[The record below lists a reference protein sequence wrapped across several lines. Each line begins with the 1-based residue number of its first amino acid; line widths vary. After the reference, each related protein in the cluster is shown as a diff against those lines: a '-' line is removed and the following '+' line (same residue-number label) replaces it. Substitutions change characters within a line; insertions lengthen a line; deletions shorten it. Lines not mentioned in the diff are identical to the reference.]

1 MGADALITEYLGRL
15 RAASWPLP
23 PGRRDE
29 LQAEVAEHIEAAL
42 AASGT
47 RDEVTVR
54 NILDRL
60 GPPEDIAAAEGRE
73 GGAAGSAL
81 PNSAAS
87 AAASAANAAASAA
100 TAAAAAIAKSP
111 WGAMEILAVLFLTAG
126 AILLPVIGPV
136 VGLVFAWG
144 SRQWTTNEK
153 AIATAIVL
161 GILMVP
167 VLGIATARIG
177 F

>member
-1 MGADALITEYLGRL
+1 MGADALITDYLGRL
-15 RAASWPLP
+15 RSASWPLP

-42 AASGT
+42 VESGM

-73 GGAAGSAL
+73 GGSSGAGTPDA
-81 PNSAAS
+81 AAS
-87 AAASAANAAASAA
+87 AAASAAS
-100 TAAAAAIAKSP
+100 AAAAAVKKSA
-111 WGAMEILAVLFLTAG
+111 WGPVEILAVLFLTAG
-126 AILLPVIGPV
+126 AILLPFVGPV
-136 VGLVFAWG
+136 IGLVFAWG
-144 SRQWTTNEK
+144 SRQWTTTEK
-153 AIATAIVL
+153 GIASALVLIATLVPILLVL
-161 GILMVP
+161 
-167 VLGIATARIG
+167 AARMA

>member
-1 MGADALITEYLGRL
+1 MGADALITDYLGRL
-15 RAASWPLP
+15 RSASWPLP

-42 AASGT
+42 VESGM

-73 GGAAGSAL
+73 GGSSGAGTPDAAASAAA
-81 PNSAAS
+81 SAAS
-87 AAASAANAAASAA
+87 AAASAAS
-100 TAAAAAIAKSP
+100 AAAAAVKKSA
-111 WGAMEILAVLFLTAG
+111 WGPVEILAVLFLTAG
-126 AILLPVIGPV
+126 AILLPFVGPV
-136 VGLVFAWG
+136 IGLVFAWG
-144 SRQWTTNEK
+144 SRQWTTTEK
-153 AIATAIVL
+153 GIASALVLIATLVPILLVL
-161 GILMVP
+161 
-167 VLGIATARIG
+167 AARMA